1 MYVALLRHVR
11 DNEDKPF
18 ALKER
23 RLGTM
28 SNEQHRTNK
37 PDTLGTFIASQRE
50 RMGLSQRQLAALA
63 GVHHSLIARLES
75 GEIVAGRS
83 PEHMQAIADVLEVD
97 VSELLSFVGIKPTL
111 PEPRVYFRRKFGV
124 NAKDADIL
132 TQLIEDY
139 QAKQQ
144 RNKKGGTP

>member
-1 MYVALLRHVR
+1 MP
-11 DNEDKPF
+11 NEP
-18 ALKER
+18 R
-23 RLGTM
+23 
-28 SNEQHRTNK
+28 RTNK
-37 PDTLGTFIASQRE
+37 PDTLGTFIASQRA

-83 PEHMQAIADVLEVD
+83 PEHIQAIADVLEVD
-97 VSELLSFVGIKPTL
+97 VSELLSFVGIKPSL

-132 TQLIEDY
+132 AQLIENY
-139 QAKQQ
+139 QAKQAKKT
-144 RNKKGGTP
+144 RKGGQP